1 MKFGYFDFEASFKL
15 EAGEASGQNPTVG
28 ISGFSYENP

>member
-1 MKFGYFDFEASFKL
+1 MKFDRAEARI
-15 EAGEASGQNPTVG
+15 EAVEDSGQNPTVG